1 MNNQLKN
8 INKILLDNALGSEL
22 LQGCFGIEKENV
34 RVLPNGELSLSPHP
48 SRLGDKNIHP
58 YITTDFSESQVEM
71 ITPPL
76 NSLKEVHGFLETL
89 QDIVSENIGDE
100 LLWPQSLPPLIPKG
114 VDIPI
119 AKYGEKGRDKE
130 TYRELLARIYGK
142 ERQLISGIH
151 YNFSFTDELLIRMK
165 TILQFEGDD
174 ESFKE
179 FVYFKLSRNILR
191 YRWLLIWLFGGS
203 PQSEESYKVK
213 SLTTGTF
220 ESIHCKYGISL
231 RNCKSGY
238 RNKEDFFIDLSN
250 TSAYHK
256 SINALI
262 EQGKL
267 QFDKELYA
275 PVRIKFNPEDEK
287 ISHIELRFIDLNP
300 LEKAGMSLNDMHF
313 IHLFILFCLIKE
325 ESNPLD
331 REAQDIANANH
342 DRISCWGRDEDIL
355 LEKFDGSKIT
365 PLIWS
370 RELINEISQMAIQF
384 NLLDQS
390 DYKRALD
397 AVTSLIDNPEK
408 RIVFEIMRG
417 NEDLGFVN
425 YNLELAK
432 KYRSDTFTKAYRFHG
447 LEDMELST
455 QLLLKESVRRG
466 LSYEILDRSKNF
478 IRLSNDNKTEYIMQA
493 TKTSLDNYS
502 SILLMEDKQITKKI
516 LSDSQLNVPAG
527 KQYFDIETAQKD
539 FLIFKN
545 RPIVIKPNST
555 NFGIGITILKENNS
569 EKIYKRA
576 LEIAF
581 KEEANVLIEDFFAG
595 EEYRFFVIGDR
606 VEGILKRVPAN
617 VQGDGK
623 SSIRELVG
631 LKNQNSIRG
640 KGYRTP
646 LEKIKMGESEELFL
660 QTQGLDFESIPKKDQ
675 IIYLRENS
683 NISTGGDSMDFTDDM
698 HPSYKAIAVAAT
710 KALKVKITG
719 LDMIVRNISDEATPT
734 NYTIIE
740 LNFNPAIHIHC
751 YPFVGK
757 NRRLNE
763 KILDVLGLK

>member
-1 MNNQLKN
+1 MNNQLEN

-397 AVTSLIDNPEK
+397 AVTTLIDNPEK

-623 SSIRELVG
+623 NSIRELVT
-631 LKNQNSIRG
+631 LKNQNPIRG